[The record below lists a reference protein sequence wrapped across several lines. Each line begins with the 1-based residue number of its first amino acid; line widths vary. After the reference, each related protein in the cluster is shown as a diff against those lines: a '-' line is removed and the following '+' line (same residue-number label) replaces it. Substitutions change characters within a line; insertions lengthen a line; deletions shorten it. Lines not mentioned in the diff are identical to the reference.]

1 MKSKII
7 NRKPIDYNCVIE
19 VDDIQIDPKNIE
31 NHRQRINTIFANKP
45 EEYRLEQINKMIMHD
60 ILFSKAMDYLNTFYE
75 FEIDQDEQAQYEKM
89 ITSEWTKNNVPLE
102 EQNLELAKIGANK
115 IIIQQLIFN
124 DIQSENNITV
134 SDDELEKI
142 LIEYYQNTNQPI
154 RPFKQDLAGY
164 ENARQSIIHEKTIA
178 HILGMFKFNL
188 DKFNQR
194 LEEFAKTNK

>member
-7 NRKPIDYNCVIE
+7 NRKPIDYNYVIE

-60 ILFSKAMDYLNTFYE
+60 ILFSKAMDYLHTFYE

-89 ITSEWTKNNVPLE
+89 ITSEWTKNNLPLE

-134 SDDELEKI
+134 SNDELEKI

-154 RPFKQDLAGY
+154 RPFKQDPAGY

-194 LEEFAKTNK
+194 LEEFAKKNK

>member
-7 NRKPIDYNCVIE
+7 NRKPIDYNYVIE

-89 ITSEWTKNNVPLE
+89 ITSE
-102 EQNLELAKIGANK
+102 
-115 IIIQQLIFN
+115 
-124 DIQSENNITV
+124 
-134 SDDELEKI
+134 
-142 LIEYYQNTNQPI
+142 
-154 RPFKQDLAGY
+154 
-164 ENARQSIIHEKTIA
+164 
-178 HILGMFKFNL
+178 
-188 DKFNQR
+188 
-194 LEEFAKTNK
+194 

>member
-7 NRKPIDYNCVIE
+7 NRKPIDYNYVIE

-60 ILFSKAMDYLNTFYE
+60 ILFSKAMDYLHTFYE

-89 ITSEWTKNNVPLE
+89 ITSEWTKNNLPLE

-124 DIQSENNITV
+124 DIQSENNIIV

-154 RPFKQDLAGY
+154 RSFKQDPAGY

-178 HILGMFKFNL
+178 YILGMFKFNL

-194 LEEFAKTNK
+194 LEEFAKKNK

>member
-7 NRKPIDYNCVIE
+7 NRKPIDYNYVIE

-60 ILFSKAMDYLNTFYE
+60 ILFSKAMDYLHTFYE

-89 ITSEWTKNNVPLE
+89 ITSEWTKNNLPLE

-124 DIQSENNITV
+124 DIQSENNIIV

-154 RPFKQDLAGY
+154 RSFKQDPAGY

-194 LEEFAKTNK
+194 LEEFAKKK